1 MKKYFILFLVLAA
14 ILSCDI
20 KSQKTIENI
29 LDNFSFNTTL
39 SNSTQI
45 VIKAYDSSVT
55 YKRSGSIEL
64 FKPVKV
70 FKTKNNQQID
80 DFENIFE
87 NAEKTGYCCCPTSS
101 YSVDFL
107 NKEELLGLFYV
118 DTLQFKDKVRI
129 YEGSF
134 QYSYII
140 EKQKWKDYL
149 NKIVEK

>member
-1 MKKYFILFLVLAA
+1 MAKYFILFLVLAA

-20 KSQKTIENI
+20 KSQSTIENI

-80 DFENIFE
+80 DFETIFE
-87 NAEKTGYCCCPTSS
+87 NAEKTGYCCCPISS
-101 YSVDFL
+101 YSVHFL

-149 NKIVEK
+149 NEIQN